1 MQELITKLIFFMQL
15 IFECKEVIRSS
26 VHMKQYY
33 QSMTT
38 AVMPD
43 DPKAQEHAESD
54 IEEFENDLQEMLRVN
69 KSDSIS

>member
-1 MQELITKLIFFMQL
+1 MQL